1 MVTPVPEQSLGKRH
15 INKTDGFSDIRKII
29 RLVLKHW
36 YLFLVFLPL
45 CLGIVEF
52 YHRYTP
58 EVYRASVTMLFKANP
73 DRGMSQSS
81 LMEGFGL
88 SPEMRSI
95 ENQSFIIR
103 SNKMVRRAVDMLD
116 FGVSYYRKGRL
127 KDTEL
132 YGNLPF
138 EIKFDSTHNQLLNT
152 PVYLHFYS
160 DGNIKVSVKA
170 EDAPLHNFSTAQNSG
185 SSGPISFEKVVRW
198 HEHIE
203 HPAFSFSVHAPQN
216 APQNFDATYYI
227 IFNSHANITGRFREG
242 LSVSNY
248 REGSSIIFIGTRG
261 EQPQKLVRFLDVF
274 SEVIIVNNLERK
286 NDMAN
291 KSLEFIQRQ
300 LGQISD
306 TLKVMQQRLMDF
318 RRNNRF
324 LVPSEM
330 SQRLSSEFYE
340 KEKEMMAL
348 DLNYDYF
355 VILKKRLQED
365 NLNENDYLLP
375 AFATDNAGFIRTL
388 VMEHMNLLNEIN
400 LLDGMAGRTNPYQV
414 ELTRKLKLSKESLII
429 VIEKQLETIA
439 LQKGEIERHVALL
452 TSKIGD
458 LPALERDY
466 LALERS
472 YKLNDAIYTFLLQ
485 KNSETQITK
494 ASNIPD
500 NEVLDQASLAG
511 IISPNKK
518 SNYSKAIMVGLII
531 PAILIA
537 LKEFFN
543 VKIRGRDDL
552 ESLSYDVPIIG
563 SIVHSKE
570 PGENVVLDY
579 SNTVI
584 AESFRSLRARL
595 RFLMSQVNGNVI
607 SITSTNTGEGK
618 TFCALN
624 LAAVFAISGKK
635 TALVGFDMRKPR
647 LSSVFSLTNQPGIS
661 GFLIGQVAIDEIIRP
676 TKQENLFVIPAG
688 IIPPNPSEL
697 ISGAKTI
704 ELFEFLRSN
713 FDMVVI
719 DTPPVGLVSDARI
732 LMDLADC
739 HLYVVRAG
747 ITHREHYA
755 VTLSNLLA
763 ENIPCLGLIL
773 NDVTSSHDGYGY
785 YSSGYYNPQTNS
797 VDL

>member
-1 MVTPVPEQSLGKRH
+1 MGTPAPNQSHTRH
-15 INKTDGFSDIRKII
+15 LHKVDSFSDVRKII
-29 RLVLKHW
+29 RLILVHW
-36 YLFLVFLPL
+36 YLFVIILPL
-45 CLGIVEF
+45 CLGVVEF
-52 YHRYTP
+52 YHRYKP
-58 EVYRASVTMLFKANP
+58 VVYRASVTMLFKNNP
-73 DRGMSQSS
+73 ERNMTQTS

-103 SNKMVRRAVDMLD
+103 SNKMVRRAVDKLD
-116 FGVSYYRKGRL
+116 FGVSYYQKGRL

-132 YGNLPF
+132 YGNVPF
-138 EIKFDSTHNQLLNT
+138 QIKFDSLHVQLLNT
-152 PVYLHFYS
+152 PIHLQFLT
-160 DGNIKVSVKA
+160 DGNIKVSVKT
-170 EDAPLHNFSTAQNSG
+170 EDAPLHHYITSSNTGST
-185 SSGPISFEKVVRW
+185 GPLTFEKMVKRN
-198 HEHIE
+198 EMIK
-203 HPAFSFSVHAPQN
+203 HPAFSFSIQGLASESRLSEN
-216 APQNFDATYYI
+216 DYYVV
-227 IFNSHANITGRFREG
+227 FNSHASITDRFREG
-242 LSVSNY
+242 LTVTNY
-248 REGSSIIFIGTRG
+248 REGSSIIFIGTKG
-261 EQPQKLVRFLDVF
+261 EQHQKLVRFLDVF
-274 SEVIIVNNLERK
+274 SEIIVINNLERK

-291 KSLEFIQRQ
+291 RSLEFIHKQ

-306 TLKVMQQRLMDF
+306 TLRVMQQKLMDF

-324 LVPSEM
+324 LIPSEM

-340 KEKEMMAL
+340 KEKEMMKL

-355 VILKKRLQED
+355 VILRNRLLHNQVD
-365 NLNENDYLLP
+365 ENDYLLP
-375 AFATDNAGFIRTL
+375 AFASDNAGFIRQL
-388 VMEHMNLLNEIN
+388 VLDHMNIVNEIS
-400 LLDGMAGRTNPYQV
+400 LLDGMGGVTNPYQM
-414 ELTRKLKLSKESLII
+414 ELAKKLRLSQESLVT
-429 VIEKQLETIA
+429 VIDKQLETIT
-439 LQKGEIERHVALL
+439 LQKGDINRHVSLL

-466 LALERS
+466 LALERT

-500 NEVLDQASLAG
+500 NEILDQAVVSG
-511 IISPNKK
+511 IISPDKR
-518 SNYSKAIMVGLII
+518 SNYSKAILFGLII
-531 PAILIA
+531 PALLIA

-543 VKIRGRDDL
+543 VRIRGREDL
-552 ESLSYDVPIIG
+552 SGILQDVPIVG
-563 SIVHSKE
+563 SIIHSKE
-570 PGENVVLDY
+570 IGENVVLENPN
-579 SNTVI
+579 SVI

-647 LSSVFSLTNQPGIS
+647 LSSLIGLTNQPGIS
-661 GFLIGQVAIDEIIRP
+661 SFLIGQVNFDSIVLSTR
-676 TKQENLFVIPAG
+676 QENLFVLPAG

-697 ISGAKTI
+697 ISGAKTV
-704 ELFEFLRSN
+704 ELFKRLRSD
-713 FDMVVI
+713 FDIVII

-739 HLYVVRAG
+739 HLFVVRAG
-747 ITHREHYA
+747 VTNREHFSI
-755 VTLSNLLA
+755 TMSNLLA

-773 NDVTSSHDGYGY
+773 NDVTSAQEGYGY
-785 YSSGYYNPQTNS
+785 YSSGYYNPQTNMEE
-797 VDL
+797 

>member
-1 MVTPVPEQSLGKRH
+1 MVTPVPDQSQGKRH

-73 DRGMSQSS
+73 DRGVSQSS

-138 EIKFDSTHNQLLNT
+138 EIKFDSAHNQLLNT
-152 PVYLHFYS
+152 PVYLQFYP
-160 DGNIKVSVKA
+160 DGNIKVSVKT
-170 EDAPLHNFSTAQNSG
+170 EDAPLHNFSTARNNG
-185 SSGPISFEKVVRW
+185 SSGPVSFEKVVRW
-198 HEHIE
+198 QEHIE
-203 HPAFSFSVHAPQN
+203 HPAFSFSVHAPDNALQN
-216 APQNFDATYYI
+216 LDATYYI
-227 IFNSHANITGRFREG
+227 TFNSHANITGKFREG

-291 KSLEFIQRQ
+291 RSLEFIQRQ

-324 LVPSEM
+324 LMPSEM

-375 AFATDNAGFIRTL
+375 AFATDNAGFIRSL

-518 SNYSKAIMVGLII
+518 SNYSKAIMLGLLI
-531 PAILIA
+531 PAVLIA

-552 ESLSYDVPIIG
+552 EALSYDVPIIG

-570 PGENVVLDY
+570 AGENVVLDY

-595 RFLMSQVNGNVI
+595 RFLMSQVSGNVI

-697 ISGAKTI
+697 ISGTKTL
-704 ELFEFLRSN
+704 ELFEYLRSN

-747 ITHREHYA
+747 VTHREHYS

-797 VDL
+797 VEF